1 MKWSNMYNNNPVG
14 VIGTG
19 SFGIVI
25 ANIIAKKRKVFLYA
39 RNQERQNELEQARSQ
54 TLHKNIII
62 TTNIQYVL
70 GECSTI
76 FPIIPSLHFRDS
88 VRKMSPFLKPYHILI
103 HGTKGFDTMQSKK
116 EFKKNDILSR
126 HQIKT
131 MSEVITEETSV
142 VRIGCLSGPNL
153 AKEMQQKLPA
163 ASVIASHFDEV
174 ITEGIQ
180 ILKNDTFI
188 VFGNKDLL
196 GVELCGSLKNIIAI
210 GAGLIYGLSFG
221 ENAKASLISR
231 GLVEMMYIGKV
242 MGANT
247 KSFMGLAGV
256 GDIIATCSSTTS
268 RNFTV
273 GVRLAKG
280 EKIEDIIGSIHEVA
294 EGVKTIDTI
303 IALSKYYK
311 IRCPISEVLFK
322 IIHREMSVSDAS
334 HFLMRFSSKD
344 EIGFI
349 D

>member
-1 MKWSNMYNNNPVG
+1 MDMNLKNIHNTVG
-14 VIGTG
+14 VVGTG
-19 SFGIVI
+19 SFGTVI
-25 ANIIAKKRKVFLYA
+25 SNIIAEKRKVLLYA
-39 RNQERQNELEQARSQ
+39 RSREKQNELEKNRMCSQ
-54 TLHKNIII
+54 QNLHNNIVI
-62 TTNIQYVL
+62 TADIQHL
-70 GECSTI
+70 IEECSTI
-76 FPIIPSLHFRDS
+76 FPIIPSLHFRNTIQ
-88 VRKMSPFLKPYHILI
+88 KMSPFLKPYHILI
-103 HGTKGFDTMQSKK
+103 HGTKGFDTVGSKK
-116 EFKKNDILSR
+116 NGFLSR
-126 HQIKT
+126 NEVKT

-180 ILKNDTFI
+180 ILKSDTFI

-273 GVRLAKG
+273 GARLAKG
-280 EKIEDIIGSIHEVA
+280 EKIEHIIDSLHEVA

-303 IALSKYYK
+303 ISLSKYYK